1 LSTGQSCSFTIAG
14 RPRLD
19 PPLRVA
25 VRRLRSSDTNRTYT
39 SEIRFYQHSSLARLI
54 CEAQS
59 EALVEVRFLLRVSGL
74 QDADEIAAAVGPR
87 ADLDRGRRGP
97 GSWGSLQSGPS
108 SDPSSDPASVTP
120 SDHQRSPQ
128 NRANPQVGRPEGS
141 CVYWSDSCTCVYK
154 YTRVHSSSH
163 QHLGS
168 PHSRFE
174 SCPAHFVGQRT

>member
-1 LSTGQSCSFTIAG
+1 MSTGQSCSFTIAG

-74 QDADEIAAAVGPR
+74 QDADEILEA
-87 ADLDRGRRGP
+87 LDHRPDVVFGERGRRTAP
-97 GSWGSLQSGPS
+97 VEFLL
-108 SDPSSDPASVTP
+108 
-120 SDHQRSPQ
+120 
-128 NRANPQVGRPEGS
+128 GRP
-141 CVYWSDSCTCVYK
+141 
-154 YTRVHSSSH
+154 TRP
-163 QHLGS
+163 G
-168 PHSRFE
+168 PR
-174 SCPAHFVGQRT
+174 